1 MAPDGYL
8 VLGAAETVVGLTAS
22 FQPMPDH
29 RGLYVPSPAPVDRP
43 ASVAQFRPRL
53 AAVSGAR

>member
-1 MAPDGYL
+1 
-8 VLGAAETVVGLTAS
+8 VVGLTHS

-29 RGLYVPSPAPVDRP
+29 RGLYVPADLPVDRR
-43 ASVAQFRPRL
+43 ASVAQLRPRL